1 MKVINE
7 IAKRASLIYVRND
20 RKGIASL
27 SQDELID
34 AAASLQEIVRE
45 LETYLATVELCEMDE
60 IKCFKHIKP
69 TIVGRAMFFRRLS
82 MLDSSYLASSANCH
96 IAFFDGVRNEIR
108 EYVAANVTIFRY
120 YKTNVTTLDFAYFV
134 RAKNFEP
141 NMEVHTEVISPL
153 STIHDMTFAKFIYYG
168 LLNDYISDKIDGL
181 EYESKLS
188 GPKQNLLTWTG
199 SQATMVELGY
209 AIFASGVVNSGGATI
224 KDIMDALSLAFNKEL
239 NDFYRT
245 FTDIKRRGGGST
257 VFLEELKSRLLDK
270 IESEE
275 L

>member
-82 MLDSSYLASSANCH
+82 MLDH
-96 IAFFDGVRNEIR
+96 
-108 EYVAANVTIFRY
+108 
-120 YKTNVTTLDFAYFV
+120 
-134 RAKNFEP
+134 
-141 NMEVHTEVISPL
+141 
-153 STIHDMTFAKFIYYG
+153 
-168 LLNDYISDKIDGL
+168 
-181 EYESKLS
+181 
-188 GPKQNLLTWTG
+188 
-199 SQATMVELGY
+199 
-209 AIFASGVVNSGGATI
+209 
-224 KDIMDALSLAFNKEL
+224 
-239 NDFYRT
+239 
-245 FTDIKRRGGGST
+245 
-257 VFLEELKSRLLDK
+257 
-270 IESEE
+270 
-275 L
+275 